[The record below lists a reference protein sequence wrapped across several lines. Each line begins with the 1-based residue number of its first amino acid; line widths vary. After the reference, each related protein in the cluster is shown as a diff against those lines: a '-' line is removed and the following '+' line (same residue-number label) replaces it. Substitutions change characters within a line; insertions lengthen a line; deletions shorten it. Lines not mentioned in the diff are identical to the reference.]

1 MDILGIHACTRE
13 TVRPFYLCCVPS
25 AGIKLNGKTEKGEN
39 LGKNKKSCFQ
49 EHWKI
54 EWTIRNFSQTWE
66 SSCNKF
72 AQQRSID
79 KINHSKE
86 EKSIVQIN
94 TVDPFL
100 LARYLRHSP
109 KRRDPKEKPA
119 RTRLFA
125 PRARL
130 AFPARSINSDK
141 YGSKSLFLW
150 ARCSPRAYRIA

>member
-79 KINHSKE
+79 KINHLTEGRKIDCANKYRRSLPSSPLSPPFSE
-86 EKSIVQIN
+86 ATRSERETGEN
-94 TVDPFL
+94 TVI
-100 LARYLRHSP
+100 R
-109 KRRDPKEKPA
+109 
-119 RTRLFA
+119 
-125 PRARL
+125 
-130 AFPARSINSDK
+130 
-141 YGSKSLFLW
+141 
-150 ARCSPRAYRIA
+150 SPRTVGLSSPFNK